1 MNTFRKNKNKKIT
14 EYNLNEYIY
23 LTSNKTKS
31 VENNSQNLNNSNK
44 TIKTVY
50 QDQYLIHNMLQE
62 VNYTKQMSKASY
74 EIFKRK

>member
-1 MNTFRKNKNKKIT
+1 MNTFRKNKKTTTT

-23 LTSNKTKS
+23 LTSNKIKS
-31 VENNSQNLNNSNK
+31 VGNSSQNLNNSNK

>member
-74 EIFKRK
+74 ENFKRK

>member
-23 LTSNKTKS
+23 LTSNKIKS
-31 VENNSQNLNNSNK
+31 VGNNSQNLNNSNK
-44 TIKTVY
+44 NITTVY
-50 QDQYLIHNMLQE
+50 QDPYLIHNMLQE

-74 EIFKRK
+74 ENFKRK